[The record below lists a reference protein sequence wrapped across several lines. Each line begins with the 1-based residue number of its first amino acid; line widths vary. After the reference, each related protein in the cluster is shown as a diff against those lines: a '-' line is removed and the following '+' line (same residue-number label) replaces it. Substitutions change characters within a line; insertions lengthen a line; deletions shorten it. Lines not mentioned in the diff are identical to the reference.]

1 MAEFVTKAENKRRLA
16 IIIVCAIVNVAA
28 LTFGGIGMK
37 KGGDIEHGPENPG
50 NLVKLKQAVE
60 AQKDINKT
68 LLDNY
73 LSFAK
78 DIGWRVEATSTGTR
92 FATTPLQSEVLK
104 NYLSDLVKYPAAQ
117 KDKMGKS
124 VFETFGIAKYKRWDE
139 QGAGENLVLTRVFDE
154 LLAKENEYK
163 TKIDDLKAQIEK
175 EKANEQNIQKATDTA
190 NQEKL
195 NQLTGGV
202 GPTEAAKGLIGEV
215 IQLNQDYNKT
225 QKSNSEDLAK
235 AEEESIGKQN
245 ESTTVKNDILRKKGA
260 SQGIKDDFK
269 KRIYVIQHQREEAK
283 ERRDAD
289 GEILSINE
297 NRQLCYINLL
307 RKDRLF
313 RGTKFQVY
321 SLEKGGQKLD
331 KGTIEVIDV
340 RENLSSVCAILN
352 TVDAHWPLKV
362 GDKIYND
369 LYEGGRTRYV
379 AFAGRF
385 VGKLSNE
392 EAAAGLRK
400 FGDVYQDKVDEKT
413 NYVVVAEGYEEHPNY
428 KAALEYGIKI
438 LRENILMDY
447 LGIRRD

>member
-60 AQKDINKT
+60 AQKEINKG

-78 DIGWRVEATSTGTR
+78 DIGWRIEATSTGTR
-92 FATTPLQSEVLK
+92 FATSPLQSEVLK

-124 VFETFGIAKYKRWDE
+124 IFETFGITKYKRWDE

-163 TKIDDLKAQIEK
+163 TKIDDLKASIEK
-175 EKANEQNIQKATDTA
+175 EKVAEQTILKATETA
-190 NQEKL
+190 NTEKL

-202 GPTEAAKGLIGEV
+202 GPTEAAKGLIGEI

-225 QKSNSEDLAK
+225 QKSNTEDLAK
-235 AEEESIGKQN
+235 TEEETIGKQN

-260 SQGIKDDFK
+260 SQVIKDDFK
-269 KRIYVIQHQREEAK
+269 RRIYAIQHQREEAK
-283 ERRDAD
+283 ERRDPD
-289 GEILSINE
+289 GEILAINE
-297 NRQLCYINLL
+297 NRQLAYINLL

-331 KGTIEVIDV
+331 KGTLEVIDV
-340 RENLSSVCAILN
+340 RDSLSSVCAILQTN
-352 TVDAHWPLKV
+352 DPHWPLKV
-362 GDKIYND
+362 GDRIYND

-392 EAAAGLRK
+392 EASAALRK

-428 KAALEYGIKI
+428 KAAQEYGIKI